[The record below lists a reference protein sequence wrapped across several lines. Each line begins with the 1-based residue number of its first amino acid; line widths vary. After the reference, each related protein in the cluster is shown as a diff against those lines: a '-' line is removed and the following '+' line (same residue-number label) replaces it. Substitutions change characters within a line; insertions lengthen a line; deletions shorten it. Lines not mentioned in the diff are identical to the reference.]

1 MTAGRRRATGSST
14 MTTSSPRCELPTF
27 TASHYPPPASCCL
40 LPTPFFLP
48 PTTHH
53 SPLTAHRASLT
64 THHSP
69 RTTHPSPLTPP
80 RTTHRSP
87 LTAHPSP
94 LTPHP
99 SPLTTHRLPQGADDF
114 QRHLPG
120 RMVQDHVLSP
130 RREPYRR
137 RRLHLLWSHGTS
149 RVVGSNA

>member
-1 MTAGRRRATGSST
+1 MTAGRRLATGSST
-14 MTTSSPRCELPTF
+14 MTTSSPRCELPTL
-27 TASHYPPPASCCL
+27 L
-40 LPTPFFLP
+40 LPTTHLLLPAVYFLLP
-48 PTTHH
+48 SSYLLLLTTHHLPLSPCITHHAPLTTHH
-53 SPLTAHRASLT
+53 SPLTPHPT
-64 THHSP
+64 THHAT
-69 RTTHPSPLTPP
+69 RTA
-80 RTTHRSP
+80 HRSP
-87 LTAHPSP
+87 LT
-94 LTPHP
+94 PHH